1 MQITAT
7 IRDYV
12 RTNFLFGSD
21 AALSDQSSL
30 LEAGV
35 IDSTGAMELVT
46 FLEAA
51 FGIVVN
57 DKDLVPE
64 NLDSI
69 AAMAS
74 FVTRRLAEQQAAV
87 APLAAAS

>member
-1 MQITAT
+1 MQVTAT
-7 IRDYV
+7 IRDYI
-12 RTNFLFGSD
+12 RANFLFSSD
-21 AALSDQSSL
+21 AKLSDQGSL

-57 DKDLVPE
+57 DQDLVPE

-69 AAMAS
+69 AAMAA
-74 FVTRRLAEQQAAV
+74 FVMRRLAEQQAAT